1 MISWRAWFGPTIG
14 PGLRALARG
23 GTSRTVVAEER
34 VAKSH
39 SRQVTF
45 PRDLEDEAEIREQVA
60 SLAGEVLAQAVA
72 EERVVTHVGVVVR
85 TSTFF
90 TQTKTGKLALA
101 TTEPEPVIAKA
112 LEVLERFE
120 ISRPVRLLG
129 VRLDLA

>member
-1 MISWRAWFGPTIG
+1 
-14 PGLRALARG
+14 
-23 GTSRTVVAEER
+23 V
-34 VAKSH
+34 
-39 SRQVTF
+39 
-45 PRDLEDEAEIREQVA
+45 DETEIREQVA
-60 SLAGEVLAQAVA
+60 ALSREVLAQAVA

-90 TQTKTGKLALA
+90 TRTKTGKLALA